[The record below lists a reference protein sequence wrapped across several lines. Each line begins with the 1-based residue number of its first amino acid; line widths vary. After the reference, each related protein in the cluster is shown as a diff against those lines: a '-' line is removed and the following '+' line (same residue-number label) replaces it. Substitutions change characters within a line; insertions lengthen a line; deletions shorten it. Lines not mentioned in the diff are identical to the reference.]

1 MDLIEFSGSISCDT
15 LEKEEQMVEIGIMVE
30 GQEDMTWERF
40 LGLATTVEQLG
51 FGSFFRSDH
60 LTALDRDPV
69 RHSLALWPSLAALA
83 MQTKTIRF
91 GPMVCSMTFRHPAI
105 LAKMAASVSDL
116 SGGRLDLGIGAGWYQ
131 GEHEMFG
138 IDFPRYG
145 TRLKMLDEGAQVIRL
160 LFAQAPANFHGE
172 FYQLTEAVTYP
183 KPHNLS
189 IIMGGKGE
197 KTLEVV
203 ARNADEWNCSYVGV
217 DVFREK
223 SRQLDDN
230 CETIGRDPLT
240 LRRSLMIP
248 FVIARSEKGVQECI
262 HAHRAVFSDLPGDLI
277 AWHDAGFIG
286 GTPQQVLDQMKAFES
301 AGIARFMLQH
311 NNLDDLDSLA
321 LMAEEVLP
329 YL

>member
-1 MDLIEFSGSISCDT
+1 
-15 LEKEEQMVEIGIMVE
+15 MVEVGIMVE
-30 GQEDMTWERF
+30 GQEDMTWDRF
-40 LGLATTVEQLG
+40 LGLARTVEQLG
-51 FGSFFRSDH
+51 FGSLFRSDH
-60 LTALDRDPV
+60 LTALNGEKE
-69 RHSLALWPSLAALA
+69 RHSLALWPSLSALA
-83 MQTKTIRF
+83 LQTKRIRF

-105 LAKMAASVSDL
+105 LAKMAASVSEL

-145 TRLKMLDEGAQVIRL
+145 IRLKMLDEGAQVIRL
-160 LFAQAPANFHGE
+160 LFSQAQANFHGE
-172 FYQLTEAVTYP
+172 FYQLSKADTYP
-183 KPHNLS
+183 KPQNLT
-189 IIMGGKGE
+189 IIMGGKGK

-230 CETIGRDPLT
+230 CEAIGRDPLT

-248 FVIARSEKGVQECI
+248 FVIARSEGEVQECI
-262 HAHRAVFSDLPGDLI
+262 NAHRVIFSDLPEDLI

-286 GTPQQVLDQMKAFES
+286 GTPQQVLDQMKEFES
-301 AGIARFMLQH
+301 AGITRFMLQH
-311 NNLDDLDSLA
+311 NNLDDPDSLA

-329 YL
+329 FL